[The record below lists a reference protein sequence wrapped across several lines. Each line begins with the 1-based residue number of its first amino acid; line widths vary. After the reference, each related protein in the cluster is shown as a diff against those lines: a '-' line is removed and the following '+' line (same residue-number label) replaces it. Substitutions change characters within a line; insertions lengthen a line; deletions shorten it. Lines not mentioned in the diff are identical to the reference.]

1 MLTMES
7 RVFTIFAD
15 TSHVELAGD
24 LYTVDFKTIGGDANA
39 LSGYPT
45 THQFLVAEEV
55 PGERCVVDRM

>member
-1 MLTMES
+1 LPRTPRAGTE
-7 RVFTIFAD
+7 
-15 TSHVELAGD
+15 VEGKLDFLGN
-24 LYTVDFKTIGGDANA
+24 TVDFKTIGGDANA